1 MLDSEEWSDIIQIFV
16 GHEDKRFFAHRR
28 FLTKAPVFA
37 ARLAKSSPDA
47 NNGVIRLPEVD
58 PTAFA
63 EILDFLYS
71 DRLRQFFAE
80 TANQMNDDELMV
92 KIGAS
97 GAVYN
102 LAKALGMT
110 NMQRAVAADLRGV
123 QRLIGNRHSSLS
135 LTPVSPTF
143 QPSSPGYGPSSP
155 GFSPTS
161 PSFTPNSP
169 MFSPTSPS
177 YGGEPVS
184 PSYSPTSP
192 KYNPISPQ
200 FSLQSPGFTPTSPSF
215 SPTSPQYNS
224 NSPKFSPSSPQYDAN
239 PPQFSLRS
247 PRDVPA
253 RQDYFSASMG
263 LPFR

>member
-1 MLDSEEWSDIIQIFV
+1 MLNSDEWSDIIQVFV
-16 GHEDKRFFAHRR
+16 GPEDKPFLAHRQS
-28 FLTKAPVFA
+28 LTKAPVFE
-37 ARLAKSSPDA
+37 ARLGRSSPEA
-47 NNGVIRLPEVD
+47 NNGIVRLPEVD

-63 EILDFLYS
+63 EVLYFMYS
-71 DRLRQFFAE
+71 DRLRQSFTE
-80 TANQMNDDELMV
+80 TANHMNDDELMV

-123 QRLIGNRHSSLS
+123 QRLIRHRHSSLS
-135 LTPVSPTF
+135 LTPVSPTV
-143 QPSSPGYGPSSP
+143 QPSSPEYGPSSP

-192 KYNPISPQ
+192 QYSRISPRY
-200 FSLQSPGFTPTSPSF
+200 SPQSPGFTPTSPSF

-253 RQDYFSASMG
+253 TQDYFSASMG